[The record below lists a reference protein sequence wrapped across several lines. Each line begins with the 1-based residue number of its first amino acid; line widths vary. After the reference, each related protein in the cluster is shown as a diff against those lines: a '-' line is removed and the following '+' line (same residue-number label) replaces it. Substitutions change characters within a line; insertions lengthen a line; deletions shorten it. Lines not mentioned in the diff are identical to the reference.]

1 MHCVGRGRLA
11 ARPLEE
17 DRPKPVTLR
26 DLLVEIRQG
35 YSLFSP
41 VLISVSAESMFQEE
55 TTTGHTI
62 TANLDV
68 DWAEEY
74 TREYANEEFIIVG
87 SNSLE
92 HGLDKPVY
100 IGRSRQCDV
109 RVVNDSVSKSHA
121 SIVFD
126 RSTGGYFLV
135 DENSRNGTFVNSEPV
150 EPGVKTPLWSGA
162 YVSFGDA
169 VFVFIDPPTLRKLA
183 RLAKSKR

>member
-1 MHCVGRGRLA
+1 MYCVCRGRLSLILLDEG
-11 ARPLEE
+11 RPQA
-17 DRPKPVTLR
+17 VTLR
-26 DLLVEIRQG
+26 DLLVEIRNG

-41 VLISVSAESMFQEE
+41 VLISVSAEAMFHEE

-74 TREYANEEFIIVG
+74 TREYANEEFTIVG
-87 SNSLE
+87 SNSLQ

-100 IGRSRQCDV
+100 IGRSRQCEV
-109 RVVNDSVSKSHA
+109 RVVNDSVSKTHA

-126 RSTGGYFLV
+126 RSTGGYFLI
-135 DENSRNGTFVNSEPV
+135 DEKSRNGTFVNSEPV
-150 EPGVKTPLWSGA
+150 EPGTKTPLWSGA

-183 RLAKSKR
+183 RLAKSKK

>member
-1 MHCVGRGRLA
+1 MPQA
-11 ARPLEE
+11 I
-17 DRPKPVTLR
+17 TLR
-26 DLLVEIRQG
+26 ELLLEIRQG

-41 VLISVSAESMFQEE
+41 VLISVSTDAMFQED

-74 TREYANEEFIIVG
+74 TREYGNDEFIIVG
-87 SNSLE
+87 ANSLE

-100 IGRSRQCDV
+100 IGRSRQCQV
-109 RVVNDSVSKSHA
+109 RVVNDSVSKTHA

-126 RSTGGYFLV
+126 RSTGGYFLT
-135 DENSRNGTFVNSEPV
+135 DEKSRNGTFVNSEPL
-150 EPGVKTPLWSGA
+150 GVGEKTPLWSGA
-162 YVSFGDA
+162 FVSFGDA

-183 RLAKSKR
+183 RLATPPSLS

>member
-1 MHCVGRGRLA
+1 MDEGRPQA
-11 ARPLEE
+11 
-17 DRPKPVTLR
+17 VTLR
-26 DLLVEIRQG
+26 DLLVEIRNG

-41 VLISVSAESMFQEE
+41 VLISVSAEAMFHEE

-74 TREYANEEFIIVG
+74 TREYANEEFTIVG
-87 SNSLE
+87 SNSLQT
-92 HGLDKPVY
+92 GLDKPVY
-100 IGRSRQCDV
+100 IGRSRQCEV
-109 RVVNDSVSKSHA
+109 RVVNDSVSKTHA

-150 EPGVKTPLWSGA
+150 EPGTKTPLWSGA

>member
-1 MHCVGRGRLA
+1 MDEGKPQA
-11 ARPLEE
+11 A
-17 DRPKPVTLR
+17 TLR
-26 DLLVEIRQG
+26 DLLVEIRNG

-41 VLISVSAESMFQEE
+41 VLISVSAEAMFHEE

-74 TREYANEEFIIVG
+74 TREYANEEFTIVG
-87 SNSLE
+87 SNSLQR
-92 HGLDKPVY
+92 GLDKPVY
-100 IGRSRQCDV
+100 IGRSRQCEV
-109 RVVNDSVSKSHA
+109 RVVNDSVSKTHA

-126 RSTGGYFLV
+126 RSTGGYFLI

-150 EPGVKTPLWSGA
+150 EPGTRTPLWSGA

-183 RLAKSKR
+183 RLAKSKK

>member
-1 MHCVGRGRLA
+1 MTT
-11 ARPLEE
+11 LE
-17 DRPKPVTLR
+17 DAMPQAVTLR
-26 DLLVEIRQG
+26 DLLLEIRAG

-41 VLISVSAESMFQEE
+41 VIISVSAEAMFRED

-74 TREYANEEFIIVG
+74 TREYANEEFIIIG
-87 SNSLE
+87 SNSLK
-92 HGLDKPVY
+92 HGLDKPVH

-109 RVVNDSVSKSHA
+109 RVVNDSVSKTHA
-121 SIVFD
+121 SIVFE
-126 RSTGGYFLV
+126 RSSGGYFIT
-135 DENSRNGTFVNSEPV
+135 DENSRNGTFVNSEPLA
-150 EPGVKTPLWSGA
+150 PGVKTPLWSGA

-183 RLAKSKR
+183 RLAKPKS

>member
-1 MHCVGRGRLA
+1 LDEGRPQA
-11 ARPLEE
+11 
-17 DRPKPVTLR
+17 VTLR
-26 DLLVEIRQG
+26 DLLVEIRNG

-41 VLISVSAESMFQEE
+41 VLISVSAEAMFHEE

-74 TREYANEEFIIVG
+74 TREYANEEFTIVG
-87 SNSLE
+87 SNSLQT
-92 HGLDKPVY
+92 GLDKPVY
-100 IGRSRQCDV
+100 IGRSWHCDV
-109 RVVNDSVSKSHA
+109 RVVNDSVSKTHA

-150 EPGVKTPLWSGA
+150 EPGMKTPLWSGA